1 MSQQLNRFY
10 KLSTGLYLGRENSR
24 VRGKLSTRTKLDHQH
39 EPNCGSGCGR
49 EEFLIFWFWDQDEA
63 QTGGQERPVSYDL
76 LLIKL
81 LYLAWR
87 CNENIQCQSVSR
99 PIYLTVYCT
108 IALYSTIFSSLL
120 GLSTSSTTAT
130 CAHLQSRAG
139 QAVPSSPSTGTSVE
153 SWHSTQEHLP
163 PAHLTPQTSQHDS
176 ITHTTLTL
184 TTCVWL
190 LVSNK

>member
-39 EPNCGSGCGR
+39 EPNYSPGCGR
-49 EEFLIFWFWDQDEA
+49 EEFLIFWYQHQDEA

-87 CNENIQCQSVSR
+87 CNENIHCQSVSR

-108 IALYSTIFSSLL
+108 ILCYIFLPP
-120 GLSTSSTTAT
+120 G
-130 CAHLQSRAG
+130 CQHHHNHLC
-139 QAVPSSPSTGTSVE
+139 SSPVPGGPGRSQQPQHWDFSRVLALNRGTSP
-153 SWHSTQEHLP
+153 L
-163 PAHLTPQTSQHDS
+163 LTPHNMTGSHTPD
-176 ITHTTLTL
+176 TTLIL
-184 TTCVWL
+184 TTCVWW